1 MKPPHFR
8 IHVFRTRRL
17 IHTPSLSWLQNLN
30 FKFGALR
37 RQKRRGLAFYTRTSC
52 LRKHQNNVNGP
63 EPEKKRKTVLKSMAF
78 SMRLIVILYKSKNT
92 FFPQFTKNLGQLIQ
106 HFDSVSLLILY
117 IVNIP
122 CCVLPSSRAPNV
134 HNPPPP
140 KTPKNDKIWLF
151 GIPTNLRQSKTKTTG
166 KNFICSF
173 SPAKTLSP
181 HIFDSTSDKLF
192 PASISL
198 RNAFFASQEE
208 KKHLICIF
216 KCIKLNST
224 GKLFQ

>member
-1 MKPPHFR
+1 M
-8 IHVFRTRRL
+8 
-17 IHTPSLSWLQNLN
+17 
-30 FKFGALR
+30 FK
-37 RQKRRGLAFYTRTSC
+37 
-52 LRKHQNNVNGP
+52 KHQNNVNGP

-92 FFPQFTKNLGQLIQ
+92 FSPITKNLGQLIQ

-134 HNPPPP
+134 HIPP

-151 GIPTNLRQSKTKTTG
+151 GILLIFVSPKQKQLG
-166 KNFICSF
+166 KFYLFLFPSQNVV
-173 SPAKTLSP
+173 T

-216 KCIKLNST
+216 KCIQLNST